1 MDIASKQAAH
11 AAPGQ
16 YNGFALQP
24 VRFCHHLLT
33 APPGALVPLEHLD
46 DVAVHYPDGSVL
58 LEQCKSGPRQ
68 NPVPDRTADLWKT
81 FALAWRVPTR
91 TGKLV
96 QALDEA
102 RSEDEV
108 ASVDAKAGR
117 LV

>member
-1 MDIASKQAAH
+1 MA
-11 AAPGQ
+11 
-16 YNGFALQP
+16 
-24 VRFCHHLLT
+24 RFSLY
-33 APPGALVPLEHLD
+33 V
-46 DVAVHYPDGSVL
+46 
-58 LEQCKSGPRQ
+58 
-68 NPVPDRTADLWKT
+68 
-81 FALAWRVPTR
+81 VPTR

>member
-1 MDIASKQAAH
+1 MIGTCGGRRKSGDGHLEGDDLPSLLRNCSLSYEMDIASKQAAH

-58 LEQCKSGPRQ
+58 LEQCKSAPRQ

-81 FALAWRVPTR
+81 FALA
-91 TGKLV
+91 
-96 QALDEA
+96 
-102 RSEDEV
+102 
-108 ASVDAKAGR
+108 
-117 LV
+117 